1 MSVMPV
7 AQHTTARILVGW
19 NFVDPP
25 VGVLPTLRDLAR
37 QTRDAVED
45 IHQEAAL

>member
-1 MSVMPV
+1 
-7 AQHTTARILVGW
+7 
-19 NFVDPP
+19 
-25 VGVLPTLRDLAR
+25 LPTLRDLAR